1 MENSKK
7 IYFASDIHLGHPNLE
22 EGRERE
28 LLFVKWLDSIKHDTA
43 ELFLVGDVFDFWY
56 EYRKVVP
63 RGFTRTLGK
72 LAEFTDAG
80 IPVHFFTGNHD
91 VWVFDYLPKEIG
103 VKVYR
108 GPLETELLG
117 KTFYIAHGDGLGPG
131 DWSYKLLKRV
141 FTSKVLQWLFSRIH
155 PNFALWLAHT
165 WSNSSR
171 FSKGIIAENFN
182 GEDKELSYLHA
193 LEVLKHKHFDYLIFG
208 HRHLMVEKEITE
220 NSRFFILGDWL
231 YHFSFGVFDGH
242 TFELKQFVPAKS
254 STTSKDN

>member
-1 MENSKK
+1 MEQTKK
-7 IYFASDIHLGHPNLE
+7 IYFASDIHLGHPTLE

-28 LLFVKWLDSIKHDTA
+28 LLFVKWLESIKQDTA

-72 LAEFTDAG
+72 LAEFTDSG

-108 GPLETELLG
+108 RPLETELFG
-117 KTFYIAHGDGLGPG
+117 KSFYIAHGDGLGPG
-131 DWSYKLLKRV
+131 DWSYKLLKRI
-141 FTSKVLQWLFSRIH
+141 FTSRILQWLFSRIH
-155 PNFALWLAHT
+155 PNFALWLAHS

-171 FSKGIIAENFN
+171 FAKGIIAEEFN

-193 LEVLKHKHFDYLIFG
+193 KEILNQKHFDYLIFG
-208 HRHLMVEKEITE
+208 HRHLMVKKVIGQ
-220 NSRFFILGDWL
+220 NAQFFILGDWL
-231 YHFSFGVFDGH
+231 THFSYGVFDGE
-242 TFELKQFVPAKS
+242 TFELKQFIHPES
-254 STTSKDN
+254 LNNSERN